1 MTNLASAEEQA
12 ITRYLTE
19 DHARLAA
26 LLARAEAGADVV
38 DAEAYDAFRRGLLRH
53 IGMEE
58 KILLPAAQRARGG
71 APLPAAARLRLDHG
85 ALAALLVPPPTR
97 AILAAIRT
105 ILADHDRVEEGPDG
119 VYDACEHAVKGE
131 GGALLARLHAAPDVP
146 VAANVDDA
154 RVLDAARR
162 ALVRAGYDPHRLG
175 I

>member
-1 MTNLASAEEQA
+1 VTDRGSAEERA
-12 ITRYLTE
+12 ITRYLTA

-26 LLARAEAGADVV
+26 LLARADAGPDGIDTA
-38 DAEAYDAFRRGLLRH
+38 AYDAFRRGLLRH

-119 VYDACEHAVKGE
+119 VYDACERATVGD
-131 GGALLARLHAAPDVP
+131 GAALLARLQAAPDVP
-146 VAANVDDA
+146 VAVNVDAA

-162 ALVRAGYDPHRLG
+162 ALARAGYDPTLLG
-175 I
+175 V